1 MRTRRINNGID
12 REMPRPDTITNKTT
26 KLIAVN
32 IINNDAQKVSI

>member
-1 MRTRRINNGID
+1 MFEWKPYIFF
-12 REMPRPDTITNKTT
+12 MPRPDTITNKTT